1 MIVVIFVNVPSA
13 GSRTSALRFVEL
25 CLGALACATFVLLVG
40 PSSTGWAS
48 KITKQKTVIQLYA
61 GIFTK

>member
-25 CLGALACATFVLLVG
+25 CLGALACVTFVLVVG
-40 PSSTGWAS
+40 PSSTDWAS
-48 KITKQKTVIQLYA
+48 KINNKEVIQ
-61 GIFTK
+61 